1 MARKANVPKIIRTLR
16 KVEVLLGQGKS
27 TAEACR
33 ALAVSENTYYRW
45 KKEYGRLNVD
55 QAKRLKGLETEN
67 ERLKRLVADLSLD
80 NAILREAASGNS

>member
-1 MARKANVPKIIRTLR
+1 MARKANVPTIIRTLR